1 MTQIATPTPTTHH
14 ESTTT
19 MTATIRTAAQIA
31 DTIAR
36 LSAAQAETEAT
47 VTSLNA
53 RIASRGAPEA
63 DPLALADR
71 LLGSSAPVDTLTEE
85 LRAAQTRAGQLTQA
99 IRAAHTEHAAAQRA
113 EARAILAAAAPEL
126 RKARADVLKAADALA
141 DALATADALN
151 DRLAVAGADL
161 EIGPRGL
168 GCPDRDGRWSVAAPA
183 AEIREFI
190 AREYREA
197 ARARLVAAAPS
208 SKLIRVRLLGSVAGA
223 QAGAVVDLPEHI
235 AALAIF
241 DNHAIQTAEPLQDAP
256 RPAGAAAV
264 FEW

>member
-1 MTQIATPTPTTHH
+1 MTSPTTTTTTPTT
-14 ESTTT
+14 TTPEAMT
-19 MTATIRTAAQIA
+19 MTTRTAAQIA

-47 VTSLNA
+47 IASLNA

-71 LLGSSAPVDTLTEE
+71 LLGSTAPVDSLAEE
-85 LRAAQTRAGQLTQA
+85 LRAALTRAAQLAQA
-99 IRAAHTEHAAAQRA
+99 IRTARTEHASAQRA
-113 EARAILAAAAPEL
+113 EGRAILEAAAPE
-126 RKARADVLKAADALA
+126 RRAARSAVLKAADALA
-141 DALATADALN
+141 DALAAADALN

-168 GCPDRDGRWSVAAPA
+168 GSRDRSDRWSIAATA

-190 AREYREA
+190 ASEYREN
-197 ARARLVAAAPS
+197 ARAKLVSAAPS
-208 SKLIRVRLLGSVAGA
+208 SKLVRVRLLAPVAGA

-235 AALAIF
+235 AALEIF
-241 DNHAIQTAEPLQDAP
+241 DNHAVQTAEPLQDAP
-256 RPAGAAAV
+256 RPAGAPHC
-264 FEW
+264 W